1 MKRVFFA
8 IIILVAAVLFAGC
21 SHGGNTIYDDDYHP
35 GEDMQYFYT
44 TAMNSTAHIQEID
57 RGCVFYHK
65 GFMYVY
71 DSESESIQPLCS
83 KANCMHEKETDQE
96 KLSEC
101 NACLS
106 GLMTDLFDTLAVM
119 VYKEDVY
126 VYYMSSIPETV
137 SRVICRISLDGSS
150 KDYIYECNGHGVVQ
164 HRGYIYLKVNDYTF
178 DKEKNS
184 IKNQFKVIRLDIRS
198 RSIKEEDVF
207 IPEENVTGGGVFTAY
222 GNYVYFSLM
231 YEGEKGCIYAYDT
244 RNHSIRE
251 IEELEYD
258 NTYLTPSWNGKK
270 LVYKDYQSDQ
280 DSLYETQLI
289 GIRPDGTDRTVEL
302 ERIPQVY
309 NVVYDT
315 KYLYVNNAKVL
326 INPEIK
332 RFWVYDENMELVDE
346 FTLPETDREVE
357 DPPIGGEKYQYLV
370 FDEEEGGEWGLYI
383 WDKSEIGTLHGRPY
397 AQQKAVYEDRQ

>member
-1 MKRVFFA
+1 
-8 IIILVAAVLFAGC
+8 
-21 SHGGNTIYDDDYHP
+21 
-35 GEDMQYFYT
+35 
-44 TAMNSTAHIQEID
+44 MNENNIQEF
-57 RGCVFYHK
+57 GYTE
-65 GFMYVY
+65 MY
-71 DSESESIQPLCS
+71 EW
-83 KANCMHEKETDQE
+83 
-96 KLSEC
+96 
-101 NACLS
+101 
-106 GLMTDLFDTLAVM
+106 AV
-119 VYKEDVY
+119 VPDNNLRLGRFV
-126 VYYMSSIPETV
+126 
-137 SRVICRISLDGSS
+137 
-150 KDYIYECNGHGVVQ
+150 
-164 HRGYIYLKVNDYTF
+164 TF

-198 RSIKEEDVF
+198 RNIKEEDVF

-222 GNYVYFSLM
+222 GNYVYFSLR

-270 LVYKDYQSDQ
+270 LVYKDYRSDQ

-315 KYLYVNNAKVL
+315 KYLYVNNAQVL

-383 WDKSEIGTLHGRPY
+383 WDKSEIGTLHGKPY
-397 AQQKAVYEDRQ
+397 AQQKVVYEDRK